1 MQEIENENL
10 NRPKTQQRIRQ
21 EAQLEVLRKKHG
33 SLEDIR
39 RELGFSQKQMGELLL
54 VDASAWSRWIK
65 PGEDAPAHIYQAL
78 GWYLETRE
86 LQHLKQHQVVQ
97 ESPRD
102 IRSVFKSDLAPFDF
116 VEKSSEASARTA
128 MLGPQ
133 PQVDSSA
140 FNEAVSDVTEKMA
153 LWEIEKNQLAEKL
166 KKSEALQTGWKLF
179 LILNSFILFYL
190 IVNRYFSF

>member
-10 NRPKTQQRIRQ
+10 SRPKTQQRIRQ

-78 GWYLETRE
+78 DWYLEA
-86 LQHLKQHQVVQ
+86 
-97 ESPRD
+97 RD
-102 IRSVFKSDLAPFDF
+102 IRSVFKSELTQFDF
-116 VEKSSEASARTA
+116 IEKSSGASVPAA
-128 MLGPQ
+128 ALAPQ
-133 PQVDSSA
+133 SQIDSSA
-140 FNEAVSDVTEKMA
+140 LNEAVSGVAEKMA

-166 KKSEALQTGWKLF
+166 KKSEALQAGWKLF